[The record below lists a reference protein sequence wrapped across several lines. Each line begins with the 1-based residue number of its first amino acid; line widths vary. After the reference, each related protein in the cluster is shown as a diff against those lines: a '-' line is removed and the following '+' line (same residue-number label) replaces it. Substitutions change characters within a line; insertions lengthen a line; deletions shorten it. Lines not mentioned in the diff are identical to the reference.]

1 MTMTNNLWESDVVLS
16 DGSTVHIRPITPA
29 DKPALIEFHARQNR
43 ESLYYRYFSARSG
56 LSDTEAERFT
66 TVDMA
71 DRVGLVVEERDQL
84 IAWGSYDRWPAR
96 DDADVA
102 FFTDDAHHGRGI
114 ATLLL
119 EHLATIAATVGIKRF
134 TAEVLGDNRAMLS
147 VFTKAGWPVQ
157 RAFES
162 GVVDL
167 SWDIE
172 ETPAFLDTLER
183 REQIA
188 DSRSVARLLNP
199 RSIAVIGASDRPGSV
214 GWAVLRNLVRGP
226 FDGEVYPVN
235 PHREEVAGLTCF
247 ASVEDIEGDVSLA
260 VVAVPPGALRDA
272 IEACARKRVR
282 GAIVLTA
289 VPTDYPTAELVG
301 FARRN
306 GMRIIGPGSMGV
318 FTTAPERPLVAHL
331 APGIL
336 RPGPLAVSMQSGSL
350 GASFLDHAYRLGLG
364 VSSFVSLGDKA
375 DISGNDLLQF
385 WDEDARTRVIAM
397 YTETFG
403 NPRKFARIARRV
415 ALRRPIVAVRAGD
428 VAIGSDTD
436 AIYQQAG
443 VIRVLSVRDL
453 LDTVRLLAC
462 QPVPKGNRVAIVT
475 NSRSP
480 AVLAESAMGAA
491 NLVPVRTSRGGLWT
505 EVPWNVTPE
514 EFAVAVGE
522 RLIDPDVDAVLA
534 LHAPPMA
541 DSVEAPAAALD
552 AVARSNPTTPL
563 VAVLLGRDDGPVIGG
578 SSVPAYAFPDQAVA
592 ALGRAARYGVW
603 REAATADEVR
613 SFDGLDSDRAHAITQ
628 HALDVRPT
636 GTLLPISVLHELLDA
651 YGVRMAQAIAV
662 TSPSGAQAAAE
673 QLGFPVVLKAG
684 DRAPHRR
691 GIAGGVALDLA
702 DGTAVLSAWAAMEAS
717 RGAPLVEAMVQRMV
731 PGGLEVR
738 VQVHSDPSVGPVVTA
753 GLGGIFAD
761 AIGDRAS
768 RLPPLTPAGAREMI
782 DGSRLSVALADD
794 LASRAHLAELLERV
808 SRLIDEHPEL
818 DAVDLNPVLVAPDGC
833 WVVDAAVHVGPPSAI
848 ALPLRR
854 LG

>member
-1 MTMTNNLWESDVVLS
+1 MPNGRWESDVVLS
-16 DGSTVHIRPITPA
+16 DGSTVHIRPITPD
-29 DKPALIEFHARQNR
+29 DKQALIAFHVRQNR

-56 LSDTEAERFT
+56 LSETEAERFT
-66 TVDMA
+66 NVDMV
-71 DRVGLVVEERDQL
+71 DRVGLVVEERGHL
-84 IAWGSYDRWPAR
+84 IAWGSYDRWPGR

-102 FFTDDAHHGRGI
+102 FFTDDSHHGRGI

-119 EHLATIAATVGIKRF
+119 EHLATIAGALGIKRF

-167 SWDIE
+167 SWDIG

-214 GWAVLRNLVRGP
+214 GWAVFRNLIRAP
-226 FDGEVYPVN
+226 FPGEVYPVN
-235 PHREEVAGLTCF
+235 PNRDEVVGVPAC
-247 ASVEDIEGDVSLA
+247 ADVEDIEGDVSLA
-260 VVAVPPGALRDA
+260 VIAVPPAALWGV
-272 IEACARKRVR
+272 IEACARKLVR

-289 VPTDYPTAELVG
+289 VPRDYPTAELVG

-331 APGIL
+331 APGAL

-364 VSSFVSLGDKA
+364 VSSFVSLGDKG

-428 VAIGSDTD
+428 LDIGSDTD

-443 VIRVLSVRDL
+443 VIRVPSVREL

-462 QPVPKGNRVAIVT
+462 QPVPKGNRVALVT

-480 AVLAESAMGAA
+480 AVLAHSAMGAVDLA
-491 NLVPVRTSRGGLWT
+491 LVPTDGGDPWT
-505 EVPWNVTPE
+505 ELAWDCSPK
-514 EFAVAVGE
+514 EFATAVAE
-522 RLIDPDVDAVLA
+522 RLADPDVDAVLA

-541 DSVEAPAAALD
+541 DSIEAPAAALD
-552 AVARSNPTTPL
+552 EASRSMATKPL
-563 VAVLLGRDDGPVIGG
+563 VTVLLGRDDGPVIGG
-578 SSVPAYAFPDQAVA
+578 SNVPAYAFPDQAAA
-592 ALGRAARYGVW
+592 ALGRAARYGIW
-603 REAATADEVR
+603 REAAANDEVR
-613 SFDGLDSDRAHAITQ
+613 QIDGLDRDRARTTID
-628 HALDVRPT
+628 HALTVRPT
-636 GTLLPISVLHELLDA
+636 GTLLPITAIHELLDA
-651 YGVRMAQAIAV
+651 YGVRLAPAIAV
-662 TSPSGAQAAAE
+662 TNPAAARHAAD
-673 QLGFPVVLKAG
+673 QLGYPVVLKAG
-684 DRAPHRR
+684 DRAPQRR
-691 GIAGGVALDLA
+691 GIAGGVALDVA
-702 DGTAVLSAWAAMEAS
+702 DGAAVESSWAAMETA

-738 VQVHSDPSVGPVVTA
+738 VQMHSDPSLGPVLTA

-768 RLPPLTPAGAREMI
+768 RLPPLTPSGAREMV
-782 DGSRLSVALADD
+782 DGSRLAVALRGDAP
-794 LASRAHLAELLERV
+794 SRAHLIDVLERL
-808 SRLIDEHPEL
+808 SRLVDEHPEL
-818 DAVDLNPVLVAPDGC
+818 DAFDLNPILIAPDGC
-833 WVVDAAVHVGPPSAI
+833 WVVDATMHVCQPTAA

-854 LG
+854 IG

>member
-1 MTMTNNLWESDVVLS
+1 MTLTTGPWENDVVLS

-29 DKPALIEFHARQNR
+29 DKDALIEFHTHQNR

-56 LSDTEAERFT
+56 LSEAEAERFT
-66 TVDMA
+66 NVDMLN
-71 DRVGLVVEERDQL
+71 RVGLVVEERDQL

-119 EHLATIAATVGIKRF
+119 EHLASIASAVGIKRF

-147 VFTKAGWPVQ
+147 VFSKAGWPVQ

-167 SWDIE
+167 SWDIG

-199 RSIAVIGASDRPGSV
+199 RSVAVVGASERAGSV
-214 GWAVLRNLVRGP
+214 GWAVLRNLVRGS
-226 FDGEVYPVN
+226 FAGDVYPVN
-235 PHREEVAGLTCF
+235 PTRDEVAGMRCY
-247 ASVEDIEGDVSLA
+247 ASIEDIEEDVSLA
-260 VVAVPPGALRDA
+260 VIAVPSAALQDV
-272 IEACARKRVR
+272 IESSARKRVR
-282 GAIVLTA
+282 GAIVLTG
-289 VPTDYPTAELVG
+289 VPRDYPTAELVA
-301 FARRN
+301 FARRH
-306 GMRIIGPGSMGV
+306 GMRIIGPGSMGA
-318 FTTAPERPLVAHL
+318 FTTTPERPLVAHL
-331 APGIL
+331 APGVL

-350 GASFLDHAYRLGLG
+350 GASFLDHAHRLGLG

-397 YTETFG
+397 YTESFG

-415 ALRRPIVAVRAGD
+415 AQRRPIVAVRAGD
-428 VAIGSDTD
+428 LAIGSDTD

-443 VIRVLSVRDL
+443 VIRVPSVRDL
-453 LDTVRLLAC
+453 LDTVRLLAS
-462 QPVPKGNRVAIVT
+462 QPVPNGDRVAIVT

-480 AVLAESAMGAA
+480 AVLAESALAA
-491 NLVPVRTSRGGLWT
+491 AGLVAVAGTDGRSWT
-505 EVPWNVTPE
+505 EVAWDSSPE
-514 EFAVAVGE
+514 EYASVVSE
-522 RLIDPDVDAVLA
+522 RLADPDVDAVLA
-534 LHAPPMA
+534 LHAPPVA
-541 DSVEAPAAALD
+541 DSVDAPAAALD
-552 AVARSNPTTPL
+552 RASREQSTTPL
-563 VAVLLGRDDGPVIGG
+563 VAVMLGRDDGPMIAG

-603 REAATADEVR
+603 RETAAHDEAR
-613 SFDGLDSDRAHAITQ
+613 EIEGLDTGRARAAID
-628 HALDVRPT
+628 HALAIRPT
-636 GTLLPISVLHELLDA
+636 GTLLPIPAIRELLEA
-651 YGVRMAQAIAV
+651 YGVLLASAKMV
-662 TSPSGAQAAAE
+662 TDALAAKEAADE
-673 QLGFPVVLKAG
+673 LGYPVALKAG
-684 DRAPHRR
+684 DRVPHRR

-702 DGTAVLSAWAAMEAS
+702 DGAAVMSSWAAMEVV
-717 RGAPLVEAMVQRMV
+717 RGTRLAEAMVQRMV

-738 VQVHSDPSVGPVVTA
+738 VQMHTDPSVGPVVTA

-768 RLPPLTPAGAREMI
+768 RLPPLTPGGAGEMI
-782 DGSRLSVALADD
+782 DGSRLAVALRGDPV
-794 LASRAHLAELLERV
+794 SRAHLVDVLERV
-808 SRLIDEHPEL
+808 SRLVDEHPEL
-818 DAVDLNPVLVAPDGC
+818 DALDLNPVLVGPGGC
-833 WVVDAAVHVGPPSAI
+833 WVVDATMHVSPPASVP
-848 ALPLRR
+848 LPLRR